1 MEMLWLIGDVVVA
14 YLEMWW
20 LIDRYVRW
28 LIGGDVGAHWS
39 EMWWLIICT
48 VVAHQTSG
56 AEVQG

>member
-20 LIDRYVRW
+20 LIDRYV
-28 LIGGDVGAHWS
+28 VAHWS